1 MKTAYLV
8 LKDGRIFK
16 GKPLGAFGE
25 TSGEV
30 VFNTSL
36 MGYQEILSDPSYSG
50 QMITM
55 TYPLIGN
62 YGVNTE
68 DVESRGVFAN
78 GFIIKEASAIA
89 SNFRSAQPLGDYLK
103 EMGVVGIQGVD
114 TRALTRHLRQQGSM
128 PGLVSSAETDLGK
141 LREKAAK
148 LATLDGLDL
157 VTKVTCGGAYKW
169 NSGLWKL
176 GSGFEPLKEPARFR
190 VVALDMGIKTNILRN
205 LVNIGCDV
213 TVVPATMSAQDILD
227 FNPDGVFLSNGP
239 GDPAA
244 APYAAQTVKGLIGKK
259 PIFGICLGHQILC
272 IALGAKTYKLKF
284 GHHGGNQ
291 PVMDLSTRKV
301 EITAQNHNF
310 SVDPETLPSGM
321 EVTHVNLN
329 DHTVEGV
336 RLTSAPVFSVQYHP
350 EAGPGPH
357 DSSYLFG
364 RFAELMEASA

>member
-8 LKDGRIFK
+8 LKDGRVFK
-16 GKPLGAFGE
+16 GKPLGMIGE

-36 MGYQEILSDPSYSG
+36 MGYQEILTDPSYSG

-62 YGVNTE
+62 YGVSTE
-68 DVESRGVFAN
+68 DVESRGVFAG
-78 GFIIKEASAIA
+78 GFIIREESSIA
-89 SNFRSAQPLGDYLK
+89 SNFRSAQSLGDYLK
-103 EMGVVGIQGVD
+103 EMGVVGVQGVD
-114 TRALTRHLRQQGSM
+114 TRALTRHIREKGSM
-128 PGLVSSAETDLGK
+128 PGLISSVETDIGK
-141 LREKAAK
+141 LKEKAANLK
-148 LATLDGLDL
+148 ALDGLDL
-157 VTKVTCGGAYKW
+157 VSRVTCNGAYKW

-176 GSGFEPLKEPARFR
+176 GSGFEPLKKPARFR

-213 TVVPATMSAQDILD
+213 TVVPATMTAREILD
-227 FNPDGVFLSNGP
+227 FKPDGVFLSNGP
-239 GDPAA
+239 GDPSAV
-244 APYAAQTVKGLIGKK
+244 PYAAKTVKELIGKK

-272 IALGAKTYKLKF
+272 LAMGAKTYKLKF

-310 SVDPETLPSGM
+310 SVDPATLPSGM

-329 DHTVEGV
+329 DKTVEGV
-336 RLTSAPVFSVQYHP
+336 RLMSAPVFSVQYHP

-357 DSSYLFG
+357 DSSYLFN
-364 RFAELMEASA
+364 RFADLMEASA

>member
-8 LKDGRIFK
+8 LKDGRVFK
-16 GKPLGAFGE
+16 GRPLGAQGE

-36 MGYQEILSDPSYSG
+36 MGYQEILTDPSYEG

-62 YGVNTE
+62 YGVNTQ
-68 DVESRGVFAN
+68 DVESRGVFAD
-78 GFIIKEASAIA
+78 GFIIREESCIA
-89 SNFRSAQPLGDYLK
+89 ANFRSAQPLGDYLK

-114 TRALTRHLRQQGSM
+114 TRALTRHIREKGSM
-128 PGLVSSAETDLGK
+128 PGLISSVETDVAS

-148 LATLDGLDL
+148 LKTLDGLDL
-157 VTKVTCGGAYKW
+157 VARVTCLAPYKW
-169 NSGLWKL
+169 DSGLWKL
-176 GSGFEPLKEPARFR
+176 GSGFTPLKKPARFK

-213 TVVPATMSAQDILD
+213 TVVPATMSAEEILD

-244 APYAAQTVKGLIGKK
+244 VPYAAHTVKGLVGKK
-259 PIFGICLGHQILC
+259 PVFGICLGHQILC

-310 SVDPETLPSGM
+310 AVDPATLPSSM

-329 DHTVEGV
+329 DNTVEGV
-336 RLTSAPVFSVQYHP
+336 QLTSERVFCVQYHP

-357 DSSYLFG
+357 DSSYLFQ
-364 RFAELMEASA
+364 RFAELMEDGK